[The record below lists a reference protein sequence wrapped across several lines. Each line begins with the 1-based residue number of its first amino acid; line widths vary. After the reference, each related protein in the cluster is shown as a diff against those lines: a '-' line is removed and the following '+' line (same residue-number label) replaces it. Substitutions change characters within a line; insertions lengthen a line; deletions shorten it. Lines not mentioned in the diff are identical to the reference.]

1 MDVSSLQIRRL
12 PPAPC
17 PERNEVALL
26 LAEAFD
32 DSPLF
37 RSAFP
42 RPKVRSAALGF
53 LFRALLADAA
63 RYGRADTASTDR
75 IVGALLWY
83 LPGGYPIPM
92 ARALRSLPRYLQLI
106 GCSPSGALKLCRAQ
120 AALDRLRPTQPHCH
134 GHFMAARADAGV
146 RINAVLGRRM
156 LEEADANDWP
166 VYLETQDRRAVDL
179 YRRLGF
185 EVSSSGVEILPGG
198 PPTWTMWRRP
208 RSPNAAPAP

>member
-106 GCSPSGALKLCRAQ
+106 GCSPSGALKLCR
-120 AALDRLRPTQPHCH
+120 RS
-134 GHFMAARADAGV
+134 
-146 RINAVLGRRM
+146 RIATVIS
-156 LEEADANDWP
+156 W
-166 VYLETQDRRAVDL
+166 RRAQTRAFGSTP
-179 YRRLGF
+179 YWGGACSRKRMRTIGRSTSKRR
-185 EVSSSGVEILPGG
+185 IAG
-198 PPTWTMWRRP
+198 PSICT
-208 RSPNAAPAP
+208 AD